1 MPIIELQR
9 RMRELGRIRTGQQ
22 VKSNGRNRPAKLE
35 TFRLTSPSRPLIDAA
50 AEAYGGTV
58 KAWNGEW
65 ELITETDALDVVIP
79 PGQSISQ
86 WYEMWSG
93 GGCQRRCDGRVNVL
107 TDGPCLCPAD
117 PAERRELAK
126 TGEACKPTTRLNV
139 MLPAIPD
146 LGVWR
151 LESHGYYAAT
161 ELAGTVDVI
170 EAAGRM
176 LPARLRL
183 EQREVKRPGQ
193 PTNHFAV
200 PVLELPSVRIAD
212 IVSGEL
218 PAGPVNKRERVTR
231 PELPSGIRPPSERP
245 ETPAADAETGEFE
258 EGRTRCAVVPPE
270 SPLGMTEQ
278 CAQFAGHAGAHR
290 SREGSWPQDNA
301 A

>member
-22 VKSNGRNRPAKLE
+22 VTTNGKRRPARLE
-35 TFRLTSPSRPLIDAA
+35 TFRLTSASRPLIEAA
-50 AEAYGGTV
+50 AQAYGG
-58 KAWNGEW
+58 KPKPWNGEW
-65 ELITETDALDVVIP
+65 ELITETDALDVIIP

-86 WYEMWSG
+86 WFELWSG
-93 GGCQRRCDGRVNVL
+93 GGCQRRCDGRTNVL
-107 TDGPCLCPAD
+107 TDTPCACPVD
-117 PAERRELAK
+117 PAEKRELAK
-126 TGEACKPTTRLNV
+126 AGEACKPTTRLNV

-170 EAAGRM
+170 ESAGRM

-212 IVSGEL
+212 MVIGEL
-218 PAGPVNKRERVTR
+218 PGPVNLRERVTR
-231 PELPSGIRPPSERP
+231 PELPSGIRPPSE
-245 ETPAADAETGEFE
+245 TPPANTETGEVKDKLE
-258 EGRTRCAVVPPE
+258 RCPSTPPE
-270 SPLGMTEQ
+270 NDALGMKDQ
-278 CAQFAGHAGAHR
+278 CAREKGHDGPHK
-290 SREGSWPQDNA
+290 SREGSWPAEVA